1 MYLCRH
7 IFSDR
12 EQEMDNKAEFD
23 EIFRLYYSQL
33 YFFARQHIDD
43 ANECDDIVS
52 SAYEDAWRHFAQIER
67 KAAKTWLFVN
77 VKNKCL
83 DWLRHQERHRNY
95 VALHVHLSEK
105 TTGDADPLE
114 AEERMRKIDR
124 TINSLPKTTRDIF
137 VRCYVDGMKYREV
150 AEEMQISTETVKK
163 HIVRALRMLK
173 ELRVK
178 S

>member
-1 MYLCRH
+1 
-7 IFSDR
+7 
-12 EQEMDNKAEFD
+12 MDNKAEFD

-83 DWLRHQERHRNY
+83 DWLRHQERHRNCVELY
-95 VALHVHLSEK
+95 VRLSEK

-114 AEERMRKIDR
+114 AEDRMRIIDR